1 MIGVVLMAGV
11 CLCGEAPERANDFFW
26 ENDRVGFRAY
36 GPGDVH
42 KWSGI
47 DVFNKCVSTNVVV
60 HWLRH
65 KSSKNFHKNFGQ
77 GMDDYA
83 VGPGR
88 GVGGVALRKDG
99 RWLADYGDW
108 TAYRVVTNGDA
119 RCAFE
124 LDYKLPIGGTMTLAI
139 ELERGKSLFRE
150 AVSFSPDTPLAG
162 VEVGVGLDLNAS
174 RQHGGDV
181 WVDDR
186 RGIVSLFEDPHVDKE
201 GRPVPREEGMR
212 MSALVARQ
220 GFHALA
226 DEPQG
231 AKMLMTKPLA
241 SADANGR
248 AVIVV
253 DAGADW
259 TEAGRYRTAAEW
271 HAYVKDCGNRYL
283 DAMETAVSAYT
294 PERIADFIA
303 SVERRGVYEHGFARL
318 AANIGQLLAKGRVP
332 EKRDLFVRLMDLCA
346 REMPVAIRRGNRGA
360 GNDFAVKEVV
370 CALCELGATGTFPK
384 ERMDA
389 WRSAFAAMVAEDI
402 YTCQPKVGAKGAHN
416 WAVFGAASEQAR
428 LMAGLGGSREY
439 VEKYVSDQLRFF
451 DANGMYR
458 DPHQPMVYDM
468 VTRLQ
473 FCAVLSF
480 GYDGPSKAKLEE
492 ELLKSADL
500 TLDLQTVSG
509 QIAYGGRSNQFLHN
523 ETFYAALCEWYAT
536 WMKARGDLGRARR
549 FRAAAKRAMDSLDA
563 WTSQKPVRHVKNRF
577 DTSTGFGCEGYAY
590 FDKYMVTMGS
600 WAYLAYRFADE
611 TIPADGVEPA
621 SSVFRTSDDFHRIL
635 ARVGD
640 YSMEFDWNA
649 QEGYDANGLG
659 RFERRGAPPVI
670 CLSVPFPKGCK
681 KVHYRIGATNATN
694 FAIAPEWK
702 SYKVVSAEPGKV
714 VLSDGKGAAT
724 WTNMLTDRGL
734 EMTLVGAGRQRLT
747 LPAFEFDGE
756 TTSDVVADEKS
767 LTVRFKGWACRYE
780 TDGRIVPTGL
790 LYYNRNGRSRR
801 FDACGD
807 DTLKVTI
814 TINKEK

>member
-1 MIGVVLMAGV
+1 MVAAL

-47 DVFNKCVSTNVVV
+47 DVFNKCITNNVVV
-60 HWLRH
+60 HWLR
-65 KSSKNFHKNFGQ
+65 KDVADPIYRGWHKNKGL

-88 GVGGVALRKDG
+88 GVGGVALRRDG
-99 RWLADYGDW
+99 KWLPDYGNW
-108 TAYRVVTNGDA
+108 TACRVVTNSDE

-124 LDYKLPIGGTMTLAI
+124 LDYRLPIGGTMTLAI
-139 ELERGKSLFRE
+139 SLRRGSSLFRE
-150 AVSFSPDTPLAG
+150 EVRFSPDTPLAG
-162 VEVGVGLDLNAS
+162 VEVGVGLDLDAS
-174 RQHGGDV
+174 RLHGGDV
-181 WVDDR
+181 RTDAK
-186 RGIVSLFEDPHVDKE
+186 RGLVSLFEQPHLGKD
-201 GRPVPREEGMR
+201 GRPVPGEEGVM
-212 MSALVARQ
+212 MSAVVALK

-231 AKMLMTKPLA
+231 AKMLMTKPLSA
-241 SADANGR
+241 SDANGC
-248 AVIVV
+248 AVLEVL
-253 DAGADW
+253 AGADW

-271 HAYVKDCGNRYL
+271 HAYVKDYGNRYL
-283 DAMETAVSAYT
+283 DAMETAVAAYT

-303 SVERRGVYEHGFARL
+303 SVESRGIYEHGFARL
-318 AANIGQLLAKGRVP
+318 AANVGQLLAKGRVP
-332 EKRDLFVRLMDLCA
+332 EKRNLFVRLMDLCA
-346 REMPVAIRRGNRGA
+346 REMPIAVKRGNRGA

-384 ERMDA
+384 EQMDA
-389 WRSAFAAMVAEDI
+389 WRLAFAGMVVEDI
-402 YTCQPKVGAKGAHN
+402 YTCQPKSGSKIAHN

-439 VEKYVSDQLRFF
+439 VERYVADQLRFF
-451 DANGMYR
+451 DVNGMYK
-458 DPHQPMVYDM
+458 DPNQPMVYDM

-473 FCAVLSF
+473 FCAALSF

-492 ELLKSADL
+492 QLLKSADH
-500 TLDLQTVSG
+500 TLDLQTISG

-549 FRAAAKRAMDSLDA
+549 FRAAAKRAMDSLEA
-563 WTSQKPVRHVKNRF
+563 WTSMKPIRHVKNRF
-577 DTSTGFGCEGYAY
+577 DTETGFGCEEYAY

-611 TIPADGVEPA
+611 TIPADGVEPVA
-621 SSVFRTSDDFHRIL
+621 STFRMSDDFHRIHS
-635 ARVGD
+635 RVGD

-670 CLSVPFPKGCK
+670 CISVPFPKGGK

-702 SYKVVSAEPGKV
+702 SYKVVSADRGKV
-714 VLSDGKGAAT
+714 VLSDGEGSAT
-724 WTNMLTDRGL
+724 WTNVLTDDGL
-734 EMTLVGAGRQRLT
+734 EMTLSGAGRQLLT

-756 TTSDVVADEKS
+756 TASAVVADEKS
-767 LTVRFKGWACRYE
+767 LTVRFKGWTCRYE
-780 TDGRIVPTGL
+780 TDGEIVPTGL

-807 DTLKVTI
+807 DALKVTI
-814 TINKEK
+814 NINKEN